1 MSTDRQIASRT
12 TRDRGTTGTLRDTP
26 RHRKNILRYTPP
38 RGSLWRT
45 WGHAHRRRERG
56 PGGPAHL
63 APSARP
69 QAAPGAPSVRARACV
84 PVRACPPR
92 ARRHLWEERCALRP
106 GLPGR
111 LGAGGAVAMVRRAR
125 PHTNGAATGA
135 APCPFRSLLPLLPP
149 AQPESPRPAAW
160 PAHPTQRARAS
171 PRSPMLAWGLGR
183 SGSPGL
189 RDPRRRPGERLRGAR
204 AWGAARPGHGH
215 QTGTAAGSAGAV
227 LETGVAILGGGKIK
241 GEFNP
246 FVARGPSSQSSAR
259 LGWGA

>member
-38 RGSLWRT
+38 RGSLWST

-63 APSARP
+63 EPSARP
-69 QAAPGAPSVRARACV
+69 QAAPGAPTVRARACV
-84 PVRACPPR
+84 PVRACPPH

-135 APCPFRSLLPLLPP
+135 APCPLRSLLPLLPA

-171 PRSPMLAWGLGR
+171 ARSPMPAWGLGR